1 MSQVTLGIDQI
12 SNVIQTNNATAEES
26 ATSSAELNDQ
36 ARNLREQI
44 SRFHLRQM
52 TEGEEEQEEEG

>member
-1 MSQVTLGIDQI
+1 
-12 SNVIQTNNATAEES
+12 TNNATAEES

-36 ARNLREQI
+36 ARNLRDQI